1 MNEICTDDK
10 VEVIARFNP
19 ELYGK
24 VGQVM
29 KIKSSSHGIEA
40 RVIFNDGYE
49 TWICSEDLSI
59 ISEK

>member
-1 MNEICTDDK
+1 MNEICIDDK
-10 VEVIARFNP
+10 VEVISRFNP

-29 KIKSSSHGIEA
+29 KTKSSSHGIEV

-49 TWICSEDLSI
+49 TWIGFEDLSI

>member
-1 MNEICTDDK
+1 MTEICIDDK
-10 VEVIARFNP
+10 VEVISKFNS

-24 VGQVM
+24 VGQVT
-29 KIKSSSHGIEA
+29 KTKSSPHGTEA

-49 TWICSEDLSI
+49 TWIAFEDISI